1 MLTFSVLLVA
11 SNYCKSPVT
20 PTDLLCYVCSY
31 DSECKMAKDS
41 KDSEVQQD
49 TLANE
54 VRTLDLK
61 MKALLC
67 THLAQEKE
75 LRAKR

>member
-1 MLTFSVLLVA
+1 
-11 SNYCKSPVT
+11 
-20 PTDLLCYVCSY
+20 
-31 DSECKMAKDS
+31 MAKDF
-41 KDSEVQQD
+41 KDSDIRQD

-61 MKALLC
+61 MKALLH

>member
-1 MLTFSVLLVA
+1 M
-11 SNYCKSPVT
+11 T
-20 PTDLLCYVCSY
+20 PTDLLCYACSY
-31 DSECKMAKDS
+31 DSERKMAKDC
-41 KDSEVQQD
+41 KDSEIQQD

-61 MKALLC
+61 MKSLLH

>member
-1 MLTFSVLLVA
+1 
-11 SNYCKSPVT
+11 
-20 PTDLLCYVCSY
+20 
-31 DSECKMAKDS
+31 MAKDC
-41 KDSEVQQD
+41 KDSGIQQD

-61 MKALLC
+61 MKSLLR

>member
-1 MLTFSVLLVA
+1 
-11 SNYCKSPVT
+11 
-20 PTDLLCYVCSY
+20 
-31 DSECKMAKDS
+31 MAKDS

>member
-1 MLTFSVLLVA
+1 MVKDC
-11 SNYCKSPVT
+11 N
-20 PTDLLCYVCSY
+20 
-31 DSECKMAKDS
+31 DSEI
-41 KDSEVQQD
+41 QQE

-61 MKALLC
+61 MKSLLR

-75 LRAKR
+75 LRVKR

>member
-1 MLTFSVLLVA
+1 M
-11 SNYCKSPVT
+11 T
-20 PTDLLCYVCSY
+20 PTDLPCYVCSY
-31 DSECKMAKDS
+31 ASECKMAKDC
-41 KDSEVQQD
+41 KDSEIQQV

-61 MKALLC
+61 MKALLR

-75 LRAKR
+75 LRAQR